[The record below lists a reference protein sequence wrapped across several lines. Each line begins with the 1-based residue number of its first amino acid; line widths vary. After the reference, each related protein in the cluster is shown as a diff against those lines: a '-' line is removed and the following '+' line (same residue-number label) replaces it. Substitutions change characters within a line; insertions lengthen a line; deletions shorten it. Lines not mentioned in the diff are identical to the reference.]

1 MTSDTKEKETAK
13 KGSAAVETL
22 QAIAKPALEALYT
35 VLPYLIK
42 FGRMANQVWSK
53 LDDNIIAAIIGLV
66 FCFFG
71 GMFPTLF
78 SAIQA
83 AEQGGR
89 ATLVAAVKDLADE
102 ATIIIEE
109 SKKDDKEDKDK
120 DGVADVNQI
129 ESKEYVKRKTLLV
142 MAKCNP
148 TKIDKAISSM
158 YHVWLSVMAVL
169 VIKFAKTIQMAN
181 SIAEFMA
188 QPVNRFVAPVIQ
200 AACPDAYDKWV
211 PVILTWICQS
221 IGMTLAWTIA
231 SIQIAFASSM
241 KGGLM
246 MSRAGYKALL
256 RHNIRLGGIIKDDH
270 EDTNVDEFA
279 SYAFAALGFVFQAML
294 GFRAPFP
301 LNLILW
307 PFQTGEWIIRIG
319 LQRASSGS
327 Y

>member
-1 MTSDTKEKETAK
+1 MTSDTKEKETSS
-13 KGSAAVETL
+13 KGSAAAEQL
-22 QAIAKPALEALYT
+22 QKIAKPAMEAIYT
-35 VLPYLIK
+35 ILPYLIK
-42 FGRMANQVWSK
+42 FGQKANQIWSK
-53 LDDNIIAAIIGLV
+53 LDDNIIAAIIGFV

-89 ATLVAAVKDLADE
+89 ATLVAAIKDLADE

-148 TKIDKAISSM
+148 KKIDKAISSM

-188 QPVNRFVAPVIQ
+188 QPVNRFVAPIIQ
-200 AACPDAYDKWV
+200 AATPDQYDKWV
-211 PVILTWICQS
+211 PVILTWYVLRKVQS
-221 IGMTLAWTIA
+221 
-231 SIQIAFASSM
+231 
-241 KGGLM
+241 
-246 MSRAGYKALL
+246 
-256 RHNIRLGGIIKDDH
+256 
-270 EDTNVDEFA
+270 VV
-279 SYAFAALGFVFQAML
+279 GFCCANQL
-294 GFRAPFP
+294 THH
-301 LNLILW
+301 LN
-307 PFQTGEWIIRIG
+307 FSQY
-319 LQRASSGS
+319 S
-327 Y
+327 

>member
-1 MTSDTKEKETAK
+1 MTSDTKAKVETK
-13 KGSAAVETL
+13 KSSAAAEKL
-22 QAIAKPALEALYT
+22 QAIAKPAMEALYT
-35 VLPYLIK
+35 ILPVLVK
-42 FGRMANQVWSK
+42 FGKKANELWSK
-53 LDDNIIAAIIGLV
+53 CDDNIIAAIVGFV

-102 ATIIIEE
+102 ASIIIEE

-148 TKIDKAISSM
+148 NKIDKAISSM

-181 SIAEFMA
+181 SISDFMV
-188 QPVNRFVAPVIQ
+188 QPVNRFIAPVIK
-200 AACPDAYDKWV
+200 AATPDQYDKWV
-211 PVILTWICQS
+211 PVILTWCVRFEV
-221 IGMTLAWTIA
+221 WV
-231 SIQIAFASSM
+231 
-241 KGGLM
+241 
-246 MSRAGYKALL
+246 Y
-256 RHNIRLGGIIKDDH
+256 
-270 EDTNVDEFA
+270 
-279 SYAFAALGFVFQAML
+279 
-294 GFRAPFP
+294 
-301 LNLILW
+301 
-307 PFQTGEWIIRIG
+307 
-319 LQRASSGS
+319 
-327 Y
+327 